1 MSPARRR
8 KGGGRRRQQQRGS
21 GYDAGVTLDERICA
35 QCYASFLGSGYAV
48 YCSTKCR
55 VAAYRA
61 RLQAARLED
70 MPRALHVATGVPE
83 HLCASVV
90 AKFGADRPARVLE
103 DLGYHFVG
111 GGVKQWIRFEDEH
124 V

>member
-55 VAAYRA
+55 VAAHRA
-61 RLQAARLED
+61 RLRD

-90 AKFGADRPARVLE
+90 AEFGADRPARVLE

-111 GGVKQWIRFEDEH
+111 GGVKQWIRFE
-124 V
+124 